1 MILKNPFSDYGGIVT
16 ESRFVGRKDEIQA
29 IKNRL
34 LGVSYGNLAIIGLPR
49 IGKSSLAW
57 NAVYKNKENLISN
70 KIISVWVSFGEYE
83 SIYDAFADIIFDI
96 GETLVELKE
105 LSLSLNEINDK
116 IIKSESNLEKKKIH
130 KTLL

>member
-49 IGKSSLAW
+49 IGK
-57 NAVYKNKENLISN
+57 I
-70 KIISVWVSFGEYE
+70 
-83 SIYDAFADIIFDI
+83 
-96 GETLVELKE
+96 
-105 LSLSLNEINDK
+105 
-116 IIKSESNLEKKKIH
+116 
-130 KTLL
+130 